1 MTSSIWDHLQFIA
14 SWWHYKIFTIQDIP
28 LTIGNITLGI
38 LLLLLARRLASMTSR
53 LIIKRLEHVVDD
65 RSALSTYS
73 IMINTATLV
82 LFVVIALTVAGIPLS
97 IFTVIGGAL
106 AIGIGFGSQNI
117 VNNFISGLI
126 LMAEKPIK
134 IGDIVEVGSTSGT
147 VIEIGVRA
155 TSIKTVENKIWI
167 IPNSKFLEEAVL
179 NWTNNDQI
187 VRTEVTVGVAYGSD
201 TELVSKISLEV
212 MQGLWFVEKGPKPQ
226 VVFDEFGDH
235 ALIFKLMFWADN
247 SKIDSYQDCRSD
259 LRFKIDKAFRE
270 NKIEICYQQKD
281 LHIRSSIP
289 LEIKKV

>member
-1 MTSSIWDHLQFIA
+1 MSTTIWDHLKFID

-28 LTIGNITLGI
+28 LTIGNIVLGI

-53 LIIKRLEHVVDD
+53 LIIRRLQNVVED

-179 NWTNNDQI
+179 NWTNNDSV
-187 VRTEVTVGVAYGSD
+187 VRTEVIVGVAYGSD
-201 TELVSKISLEV
+201 TELVQRISLEV
-212 MQGLWFVEKGPKPQ
+212 MRSLDFVEQRPAPR
-226 VVFDEFGDH
+226 VIFDEFGDH
-235 ALIFKLMFWADN
+235 ALIFKLHFWADN
-247 SKIDSYQDCRSD
+247 SRIDSYQECRSQ
-259 LRFKIDKAFRE
+259 LRFKIEKAFRE
-270 NKIEICYQQKD
+270 HKIEICYQQKD

-289 LEIKKV
+289 LEVRKV

>member
-1 MTSSIWDHLQFIA
+1 
-14 SWWHYKIFTIQDIP
+14 
-28 LTIGNITLGI
+28 
-38 LLLLLARRLASMTSR
+38 MTSR
-53 LIIKRLEHVVDD
+53 LILKRLEHVVDD
-65 RSALSTYS
+65 RSALSTYT

-167 IPNSKFLEEAVL
+167 IPNAKFLEEAVL

-187 VRTEVTVGVAYGSD
+187 VRTEVVVGVAYGSD

-212 MQGLWFVEKGPKPQ
+212 MQGLWFVEKSPKPR

-247 SKIDSYQDCRSD
+247 AKIESYQECRSD

-270 NKIEICYQQKD
+270 HKIEISFQQKD

>member
-1 MTSSIWDHLQFIA
+1 MTSTIWDHLKFID
-14 SWWHYKIFTIQDIP
+14 SWWHYRIFTIQDIP
-28 LTIGNITLGI
+28 LTIGNIILGI
-38 LLLLLARRLASMTSR
+38 LLLLLARRLASITSR
-53 LIIKRLEHVVDD
+53 IIIKRLQKVVED
-65 RSALSTYS
+65 RSALSTYT

-155 TSIKTVENKIWI
+155 TSIRTIENKIWI

-187 VRTEVTVGVAYGSD
+187 VRTEITVGVAYGSD
-201 TELVSKISLEV
+201 TELVQKISLQAMDE
-212 MQGLWFVEKGPKPQ
+212 LLLIEKNPKPR
-226 VVFDEFGDH
+226 VIFHDFGDH
-235 ALIFKLMFWADN
+235 ALIFKLVFWADN
-247 SKIDSYQDCRSD
+247 TKIDSYQECRSQ
-259 LRFKIDKAFRE
+259 LRFKIDKVFRE
-270 NKIEICYQQKD
+270 HKIEISFHQKD

-289 LEIKKV
+289 LEIKSV